1 MPENTN
7 EFPKG
12 ERLCNKKA
20 ITSLFESGESCF
32 VFSLKLYY
40 KPNNL
45 IINRI
50 LISIPKRAHKNAVDR
65 NLLKRRIKE
74 SWRCGERGL
83 FTGMD
88 IAVIYISSSFN
99 RNFHKI
105 DKSLSDGLAKI
116 KAALDKSSNST
127 SNISN

>member
-7 EFPKG
+7 EFPKR

-32 VFSLKLYY
+32 VFPLKIYY
-40 KPNNL
+40 KSNNL
-45 IINRI
+45 TINRI

-65 NLLKRRIKE
+65 NLLKRWIKE
-74 SWRCGERGL
+74 SWRSGNRGV
-83 FTGMD
+83 FEGMD
-88 IAVIYISSSFN
+88 IAVVYISSSLTEFY
-99 RNFHKI
+99 KI

-116 KAALDKSSNST
+116 KAALDKNSHTT
-127 SNISN
+127 SNITD

>member
-32 VFSLKLYY
+32 MFPLKLYY
-40 KPNNL
+40 KPNNQ
-45 IINRI
+45 INNRI

-88 IAVIYISSSFN
+88 IAVIYISSPLTE
-99 RNFHKI
+99 FHKI

>member
-32 VFSLKLYY
+32 VFPLKLYY

-45 IINRI
+45 INNRI

-88 IAVIYISSSFN
+88 IAVIYISSSLTEFT
-99 RNFHKI
+99 KI

-116 KAALDKSSNST
+116 KAALDKSGNST